1 MENDLL
7 SAPSEYKNNNTI
19 EEMNRQTSEMIEKKT
34 SEFLNMM
41 YKRNGVD
48 IIGIKG
54 KIRKYF
60 TVLNDYEV
68 YCQNFNAKEWDF
80 DVYTDF
86 EMKRTGMT

>member
-1 MENDLL
+1 MKADASFFE
-7 SAPSEYKNNNTI
+7 
-19 EEMNRQTSEMIEKKT
+19 RMIY
-34 SEFLNMM
+34 L
-41 YKRNGVD
+41 D
-48 IIGIKG
+48 

-86 EMKRTGMT
+86 EMKRTGMTYYR